1 MNDQWYKHLIGARTI
16 KTGIAIFLTAV
27 FCMALD
33 LTPIYAILTAV
44 VTI

>member
-16 KTGIAIFLTAV
+16 KTGIAILTAV

-33 LTPIYAILTAV
+33 LTPSMPF
-44 VTI
+44 

>member
-33 LTPIYAILTAV
+33 LGSSSFMV
-44 VTI
+44 GR